1 LILLRK
7 KPNDE
12 FSKAVSNMFIK
23 LAVVIF
29 GVSIGLLAFFGQ
41 KWIEDTNEKIQ
52 QANEALGN
60 VDIVQSEYM
69 SDVENIYFINDD
81 NFIPLYES
89 CAIEIELAKKDDN
102 YCMNEV
108 IQSKP
113 MHISA
118 LLDATYYFD
127 YEIPD
132 EIIKEFPKKIYEQS
146 FIKRT
151 IKTNLIRAI
160 FDDYH
165 DLLERFSIIKDE
177 VINLRKKSTQIR
189 KELVA
194 QKFSDKAMVTSH
206 SGLIYAHNMCCSVR
220 LLYDESENV
229 AKLASKQAGNLC
241 LVRTEILANIKDET
255 DAFVLLLTKSRL
267 HEIEEHVQRVTA
279 ADACKFTPRPRG

>member
-1 LILLRK
+1 
-7 KPNDE
+7 
-12 FSKAVSNMFIK
+12 MF
-23 LAVVIF
+23 
-29 GVSIGLLAFFGQ
+29 
-41 KWIEDTNEKIQ
+41 
-52 QANEALGN
+52 
-60 VDIVQSEYM
+60 DIVQSEYM

-81 NFIPLYES
+81 NVIALYES
-89 CAIEIELAKKDDN
+89 CANEIELAKKDDN

-113 MHISA
+113 MHICA

-194 QKFSDKAMVTSH
+194 QKF
-206 SGLIYAHNMCCSVR
+206 
-220 LLYDESENV
+220 
-229 AKLASKQAGNLC
+229 
-241 LVRTEILANIKDET
+241 
-255 DAFVLLLTKSRL
+255 
-267 HEIEEHVQRVTA
+267 
-279 ADACKFTPRPRG
+279 

>member
-7 KPNDE
+7 RPNDE
-12 FSKAVSNMFIK
+12 FSKAVSDTFIK

-81 NFIPLYES
+81 DFIALYES
-89 CAIEIELAKKDDN
+89 CAAEIELAKKDDN

-113 MHISA
+113 MHTSA

-132 EIIKEFPKKIYEQS
+132 EIIKEFPKKICEQS

-177 VINLRKKSTQIR
+177 VISLRKKSIQIR

-194 QKFSDKAMVTSH
+194 QKFSDKEMLTSH
-206 SGLIYAHNMCCSVR
+206 SGLIYAHNMYCSIR

-229 AKLASKQAGNLC
+229 SKLATKQAENLC
-241 LVRTEILANIKDET
+241 LVRTEILANVKNET
-255 DAFVLLLTKSRL
+255 DTIVLLLTKSRL

-279 ADACKFTPRPRG
+279 ADASKFTPRPRG